1 MKKEFYV
8 LPCGQEVTLFRTHF
22 FGRTFSDAL
31 FKAWTVVPSVGLVSK
46 LTTKLT
52 KPAWTVAPFVGLFSK
67 LTTKPTENQRIFDS

>member
-22 FGRTFSDAL
+22 FGRTFQ
-31 FKAWTVVPSVGLVSK
+31 G
-46 LTTKLT
+46 
-52 KPAWTVAPFVGLFSK
+52 VGLFSK